1 MQRAPTD
8 SRRGRA
14 GELPWSPSGTVEST
28 EEEPEATCKQSSVAA
43 EKLPA
48 AGSPVHVV
56 CTVASYPQVHVYPE
70 VHVASYPQ
78 VHVAGCPHFREGSN
92 EPSSC
97 VVHRLRRVVV
107 QKAVMERKVDDP
119 STARAAAATAEA
131 GYSTAQPAVAAQ
143 VSVDHGNRD

>member
-1 MQRAPTD
+1 MPQRAPTD

-14 GELPWSPSGTVEST
+14 GELPQSPSGTGEST

-70 VHVASYPQ
+70 

-143 VSVDHGNRD
+143 ASVDHGKRD

>member
-43 EKLPA
+43 ETLPA
-48 AGSPVHVV
+48 AGSPVHV
-56 CTVASYPQVHVYPE
+56 ASYL
-70 VHVASYPQ
+70 Q

-107 QKAVMERKVDDP
+107 QEAEMERKVDDP

-143 VSVDHGNRD
+143 ASVDHGKRD